1 MPDAAVDLIEEW
13 TPDLADRSGP
23 RYRAIAEAMEHDIRT
38 GALPVGS
45 RLPTHRD
52 LAWRLNV
59 TVGTVTRAYKEA
71 TTRGLIDGE
80 IGRGTFV
87 RDRRIRQWGAV
98 ADRGP
103 ATTIDFGPNFT
114 PLSAE
119 TEGLFR
125 ETLAEVA
132 LDRTLGPMSGYE
144 PSGGRIEH
152 RARLADWI
160 RTTGAPASAE
170 TTLITAGVQHGL
182 AIVMT
187 ALFEPGDAIVCARL
201 THPGAKSLAI
211 RRGLRLI
218 SVASDEDGVLPDAL
232 EAACRLNR
240 PKGVFVIPTLDN
252 PTSVIMSGQ
261 RRAQIAEVA
270 ARQDLIVVE
279 DDVYRGFAP
288 EAAAPIASLI
298 PDRAVYLHS
307 SSKHLAPGLRVGAM
321 SAPEAWRPRL
331 QPCLRDM
338 MWMAPPSMVEVLI
351 RWLDNGTAARME
363 SEKREEMA
371 GRQALVREMLAPY
384 PIASHPTG
392 LQAWLELPEAW
403 WGRNAAGAL
412 LEAGV
417 SVTAGEVFET
427 TSGAGRGQIRLALGC
442 PDSRDTLSRG
452 LNLIR
457 SVLDNSPDQLGD
469 FM

>member
-1 MPDAAVDLIEEW
+1 MTEAALDLIEDW
-13 TPDLADRSGP
+13 TPNLAGRIGP
-23 RYRAIAEAMEHDIRT
+23 RYRAIAEAMEQDIRT
-38 GALPVGS
+38 GALPIGS

-59 TVGTVTRAYKEA
+59 TVGTITRAYKEA

-87 RDRRIRQWGAV
+87 RDRRVRQWGAV
-98 ADRGP
+98 ADRGA

-119 TEGLFR
+119 TEDLFR

-218 SVASDEDGVLPDAL
+218 PVASDEDGMLPNAL

-240 PKGVFVIPTLDN
+240 PKGVFLIPTLDN
-252 PTSVIMSGQ
+252 PTSVVMSEH

-288 EAAAPIASLI
+288 EAFAPIASLI
-298 PDRAVYLHS
+298 PERTAHLHS

-321 SAPEAWRPRL
+321 AAPEAWRPRL

-363 SEKREEMA
+363 VEKRAEMA
-371 GRQALVREMLAPY
+371 RRQVLASKTLAPLR
-384 PIASHPTG
+384 ITAHPTG
-392 LQAWLELPEAW
+392 LQAWLELPEVW

-427 TSGAGRGQIRLALGC
+427 TSGAGRGHIRMALGC
-442 PDSRDTLSRG
+442 PDSMDILSRG
-452 LNLIR
+452 LTLIQ
-457 SVLDNSPDQLGD
+457 SVLGDSPDRLGD